1 MKYNN
6 TSCKNCLFSHEASS
20 DSPCEFNI
28 IDHIKENK
36 TITIKDNFFHIENYL
51 CQYGMSRE
59 IYEKNK
65 DELEKQN
72 IDIKEQIKKNAYIKY
87 YLVIDYSMSDYPL
100 ESLCNDLNDLSIA
113 PKFISVLLYQNNKQK
128 PNEAIDIFRNSLTLD
143 SKWKIHS
150 FLEDLDKNYALH
162 SALETNAKANNSQY
176 FWILKPEQVK
186 SMKNSIE
193 NIQYIVNI
201 KQPVCNLLKHKDE
214 IDAHNFNTL
223 FLNFDTYKAFCQN
236 ISQSLEKAVGN
247 LENMTIAYYD

>member
-20 DSPCEFNI
+20 DSTCEFNI

-87 YLVIDYSMSDYPL
+87 YLVHCIGLIFLIFVKKISFFYPEL
-100 ESLCNDLNDLSIA
+100 ACYYY
-113 PKFISVLLYQNNKQK
+113 YQ
-128 PNEAIDIFRNSLTLD
+128 
-143 SKWKIHS
+143 
-150 FLEDLDKNYALH
+150 
-162 SALETNAKANNSQY
+162 
-176 FWILKPEQVK
+176 
-186 SMKNSIE
+186 
-193 NIQYIVNI
+193 
-201 KQPVCNLLKHKDE
+201 
-214 IDAHNFNTL
+214 
-223 FLNFDTYKAFCQN
+223 
-236 ISQSLEKAVGN
+236 
-247 LENMTIAYYD
+247 